1 MKSAYLTSEKP
12 VLTVML
18 QYSTPEEVIS
28 VMEKSI
34 QEGAEA
40 FGFQAESLEKQYHTM
55 DVYKKIIAAAKGL
68 PVYATYYRGGSN
80 EGKTDDELAEGIV
93 ELAKAGATLC
103 DVIGDIFCKHP
114 EELTDNEEAV
124 KKQMALIERLHTL
137 GAEVLIS
144 SHLYKYAPAE
154 RVLEIAF
161 EQKRRGA
168 DVIKIVTKGDT
179 MEEQLEN
186 LRINNLLKEQLGAKF
201 LYLSGGECCSIH
213 RRLSGIMGSCTYL
226 CVYKYHPKA
235 TMMQPLL
242 KDAKAVRDEM
252 GF

>member
-18 QYSTPEEVIS
+18 QYETPEEVLS
-28 VMEKSI
+28 VMENSI
-34 QEGAEA
+34 KEGAEA
-40 FGFQAESLEKQYHTM
+40 FGLQVESLKPEYHTM
-55 DVYKKIIAAAKGL
+55 EVYKKLINAAQGL
-68 PVYATYYRGGSN
+68 PVYATYYRSGHN
-80 EGKTDDELAEGIV
+80 EGKTDDRLAEGIV

-103 DVIGDIFCKHP
+103 DVIGDIYCKHP
-114 EELTDNEEAV
+114 EELTDNEEAIQ
-124 KKQMALIERLHTL
+124 KQIALIDELHAL

-154 RVLEIAF
+154 RVMEIAF

-179 MEEQLEN
+179 MAEQMEN
-186 LRINNLLKEQLGAKF
+186 LRINTLLKEQLGAKF

-213 RRLSGIMGSCTYL
+213 RRLSGILGSCTYL
-226 CVYKYHPKA
+226 CVYKYHPRA
-235 TMMQPLL
+235 TMAQPLL
-242 KDAKAVRDEM
+242 KIAKSVRDEM
-252 GF
+252 EL

>member
-1 MKSAYLTSEKP
+1 MSSAYLTSEKP

-18 QYSTPEEVIS
+18 QYETPEEVIS
-28 VMEKSI
+28 VIENSI
-34 QEGAEA
+34 KEGAEA
-40 FGFQAESLEKQYHTM
+40 FGLQVESLKPEYHTTE
-55 DVYKKIIAAAKGL
+55 VYKKIFAAAKGL
-68 PVYATYYRGGSN
+68 PIYATYYRSGHN
-80 EGKTDDELAEGIV
+80 EGKTDDQLAEGIV

-114 EELTDNEEAV
+114 EELTDNEEAIQ
-124 KKQMALIERLHTL
+124 KQIALIDELHAL

-179 MEEQLEN
+179 MAEQMEN
-186 LRINNLLKEQLGAKF
+186 LRINTLLKEQLGAKF

-213 RRLSGIMGSCTYL
+213 RRLSGILGSCTYL

-235 TMMQPLL
+235 TMAQPLL
-242 KDAKAVRDEM
+242 KITKAVRDEM
-252 GF
+252 EF

>member
-18 QYSTPEEVIS
+18 QYETPEEVLS
-28 VMEKSI
+28 VMENSI
-34 QEGAEA
+34 KEGAEA
-40 FGFQAESLEKQYHTM
+40 FGLQVESLKPEYHTM
-55 DVYKKIIAAAKGL
+55 EVYKKLINAAQGL
-68 PVYATYYRGGSN
+68 PVYATYYRSGHN
-80 EGKTDDELAEGIV
+80 EGKTDDRLAEGIV

-103 DVIGDIFCKHP
+103 DVIGDIYCKHP
-114 EELTDNEEAV
+114 EELTDNEEAIQ
-124 KKQMALIERLHTL
+124 KQIALIDELHAL

-154 RVLEIAF
+154 RVMEIAF

-179 MEEQLEN
+179 MAEQMEN
-186 LRINNLLKEQLGAKF
+186 LRINTLLKEQLGAKF

-213 RRLSGIMGSCTYL
+213 RRLSGILGSCTYL
-226 CVYKYHPKA
+226 CVYKYHPRA
-235 TMMQPLL
+235 TMAQPLL
-242 KDAKAVRDEM
+242 RIAKAMRDEM
-252 GF
+252 EF

>member
-18 QYSTPEEVIS
+18 QYETPEEMIS
-28 VMEKSI
+28 VIENSI
-34 QEGAEA
+34 KEGAEA
-40 FGFQAESLEKQYHTM
+40 FGFQVESLKPEYHTPE
-55 DVYKKIIAAAKGL
+55 VYKKIITAAKGL
-68 PVYATYYRGGSN
+68 PIYATYYRSGHN
-80 EGKTDDELAEGIV
+80 EGKTDDQLAEGIV

-114 EELTDNEEAV
+114 EELTDNEEAIA
-124 KKQMALIERLHTL
+124 KQIALIDKLHAL

-154 RVLEIAF
+154 RVMEIAF

-179 MEEQLEN
+179 MAEQMEN
-186 LRINNLLKEQLGAKF
+186 LRINTLLKEQLGAKF

-213 RRLSGIMGSCTYL
+213 RRLSGILGSCTYL
-226 CVYKYHPKA
+226 CVYKYHPRA
-235 TMMQPLL
+235 TMAQPLL
-242 KDAKAVRDEM
+242 RIAKAMRDEM
-252 GF
+252 EF